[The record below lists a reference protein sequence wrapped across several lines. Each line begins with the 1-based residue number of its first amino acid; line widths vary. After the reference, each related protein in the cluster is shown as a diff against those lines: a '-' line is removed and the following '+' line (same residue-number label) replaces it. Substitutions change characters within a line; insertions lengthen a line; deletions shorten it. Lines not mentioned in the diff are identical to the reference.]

1 MGGGRCRP
9 SPQVLLADGRRPAE
23 GSLHGPLLEQLRH
36 ELEPT
41 AEAGPQRKGALM
53 NMTSCNPMIEDYF
66 SQLEAKMTDLPAVDR
81 QQFTRELRAH
91 VLDRLEQVV
100 VYRQGYDPDAQR
112 PRGPTSELPRPSR

>member
-1 MGGGRCRP
+1 MGRSRCRQ

-23 GSLHGPLLEQLRH
+23 GGLHGPLLEQLRH

-66 SQLEAKMTDLPAVDR
+66 FQLEAKMTDLPAADR
-81 QQFTRELRAH
+81 QEFTRELRAH
-91 VLDRLEQVV
+91 VLDRLEPFAVA
-100 VYRQGYDPDAQR
+100 RDA
-112 PRGPTSELPRPSR
+112 RGR